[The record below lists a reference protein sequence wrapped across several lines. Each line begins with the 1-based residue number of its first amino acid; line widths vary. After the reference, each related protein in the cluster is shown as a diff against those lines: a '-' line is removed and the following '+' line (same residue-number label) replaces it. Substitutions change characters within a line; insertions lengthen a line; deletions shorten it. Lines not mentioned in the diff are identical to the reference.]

1 MKKKLE
7 NVFSI
12 ENKILFPFVSITLV
26 AITCLCV
33 VFYRMEYNIKLEV
46 EASNAR
52 ALVGY
57 INTDIDAGGYWQ
69 EPDALLWKY
78 ERCYQGVDLFLY
90 DASGEPIFARRE
102 LTEDEIVLQD
112 SDENHLGWRVLY
124 SLSRADLTNAFIEE
138 QRYVILVAVAV
149 LLVIVEASV
158 LIAHHISNPIWELS
172 QLCTRISRVP
182 EEAADFTG
190 EHTHRHDEVGQ
201 LAAAFQAMM
210 ERLRSY
216 TEELTY
222 MKALNESI
230 VENLPIGVIA
240 CDRERKIIFRNARA
254 DAMLE
259 RTGEADSQGR
269 DLRAIVDEMVRKEE
283 VLPGRA
289 DLRDSGGKKRSYELG
304 AWKLRQG
311 EDAEWGTLY
320 TIDDVT
326 YQRHMEEKMNHDEK
340 LAYTGKLAADVAH
353 EVRNPL
359 AGIRAGLQVVDRKL
373 TEDRDKLLC
382 REMLKEVDR
391 VNLLVENLVNL
402 SRQRESEKTTVSLGT
417 LSAEMG
423 LLYSKVAEN
432 KGVRLDIRMEEG
444 LWVLA
449 DEQEMRQILIN
460 LINNSIKALSRGGSI
475 TLTGCAGEEG
485 VRITVADNGPGMAAE
500 KLDQAL
506 QGEGGGQGLP
516 IVRRLVEQNGG
527 GLRFETSPGQ
537 GTRAILTF
545 HGTGGIDH
553 EV

>member
-1 MKKKLE
+1 MKLKY
-7 NVFSI
+7 FFTI
-12 ENKILFPFVSITLV
+12 ENKILFPFVSITLI

-33 VFYRMEYNIKLEV
+33 VFYQMEYSIKLET
-46 EASNAR
+46 EAANAK

-57 INTDIDAGGYWQ
+57 INADIDAGGYWRQ
-69 EPDALLWKY
+69 PDELLWKY
-78 ERCYQGVDLFLY
+78 ERSYEGVDLFLY
-90 DASGEPIFARRE
+90 DADGEPIFARRE
-102 LTEDEIVLQD
+102 LSDDEIVLQD
-112 SDENHLGWRVLY
+112 SSENHLGWRILY
-124 SLSRADLTNAFIEE
+124 SLSRSDLNNAFIEE

-158 LIAHHISNPIWELS
+158 LIAHHISGPIWELS

-182 EEAADFTG
+182 EEDFAS
-190 EHTHRHDEVGQ
+190 EHTRRRDEVGQ
-201 LAAAFQAMM
+201 LASAFQAMM
-210 ERLRSY
+210 ERLKRY
-216 TEELTY
+216 TDELTWV
-222 MKALNESI
+222 KALNESI
-230 VENLPIGVIA
+230 VENLPVGIIA
-240 CDRERKIIFRNARA
+240 CDREGTIIFRNAQA
-254 DAMLE
+254 GAMLA
-259 RTGEADSQGR
+259 RTAETDREGR
-269 DLRAIVDEMVRKEE
+269 DLQEIVAEMVRKEE

-289 DLRDSGGKKRSYELG
+289 DLQDAGGKKRNYELG
-304 AWKLRQG
+304 TWKLRHG
-311 EDAEWGTLY
+311 EDSDWGTLY

-340 LAYTGKLAADVAH
+340 LAYTGQLAADVAH

-373 TEDRDKLLC
+373 GDERDRLLC

-402 SRQRESEKTTVSLGT
+402 SRKRQSEKTTVSLGT

-432 KGVRLDIRMEEG
+432 KGLRLDIRMEEG

-460 LINNSIKALSRGGSI
+460 LINNSIKALPWGGSI
-475 TLTGCAGEEG
+475 TLTGSAGEEG
-485 VRITVADNGPGMAAE
+485 VRITVADDGPGMEEE

-506 QGEGGGQGLP
+506 QGGGGGQGLP

-527 GLRFETSPGQ
+527 GLRFETAPGR

-545 HGTGGIDH
+545 HGTGGIH
-553 EV
+553 YEV

>member
-1 MKKKLE
+1 MKLK
-7 NVFSI
+7 NFFTI

-26 AITCLCV
+26 AIMCLCV
-33 VFYRMEYNIKLEV
+33 VFYRMEYNIKLET
-46 EASNAR
+46 EQANAK

-57 INTDIDAGGYWQ
+57 INADIDAGGYWR
-69 EPDALLWKY
+69 ESDELLWKY
-78 ERCYQGVDLFLY
+78 ERSYQGVDLFIY
-90 DASGEPIFARRE
+90 DADGRQIFARRE
-102 LTEDEIVLQD
+102 LSDDEIVLQD
-112 SDENHLGWRVLY
+112 SSENHLGWRILC
-124 SLSRADLTNAFIEE
+124 SLSRQDLTNAFIEE
-138 QRYVILVAVAV
+138 QRYVILMAVAV

-158 LIAHHISNPIWELS
+158 LIAHHISGPIWELS

-182 EEAADFTG
+182 EEDFAS
-190 EHTHRHDEVGQ
+190 EHIRRHDEVGQ

-216 TEELTY
+216 TDELTY
-222 MKALNESI
+222 LKALNESI
-230 VENLPIGVIA
+230 VENLPIGIIA
-240 CDRERKIIFRNARA
+240 CDREGTLIFRNAQA
-254 DAMLE
+254 ETMLE
-259 RTGEADSQGR
+259 RTGEKDAEGHTLR
-269 DLRAIVDEMVRKEE
+269 DIVAEMVRKEE

-289 DLRDSGGKKRSYELG
+289 DLQGADGKKRNYELG
-304 AWKLRQG
+304 AWKLRNG
-311 EDAEWGTLY
+311 EDGDWGTLY

-340 LAYTGKLAADVAH
+340 LAYTGRLAADVAH

-359 AGIRAGLQVVDRKL
+359 AGIRTGLQVVDRKL
-373 TEDRDKLLC
+373 DDERDRMLC

-402 SRQRESEKTTVSLGT
+402 SRKRESEKTTVSVSS

-432 KGVRLDIRMEEG
+432 KGLHLDIRMEEG

-460 LINNSIKALSRGGSI
+460 LINNSIKALPRGGSI
-475 TLTGCAGEEG
+475 TLTGSAGEDG
-485 VRITVADNGPGMAAE
+485 VRIAVADNGPGMEEE
-500 KLDQAL
+500 KLTRAL
-506 QGEGGGQGLP
+506 RGGGGGQGLS

-527 GLRFETSPGQ
+527 GLRFETAPGQ

-545 HGTGGIDH
+545 HGTGGIH
-553 EV
+553 YEV

>member
-1 MKKKLE
+1 MKLK
-7 NVFSI
+7 NFFTI
-12 ENKILFPFVSITLV
+12 ENKILFPFVSITLI
-26 AITCLCV
+26 AIACLCV
-33 VFYRMEYNIKLEV
+33 VFYRMEYSIKLET
-46 EASNAR
+46 EAANAK

-57 INTDIDAGGYWQ
+57 INADIDAGGYWRQ
-69 EPDALLWKY
+69 PDELLWKY
-78 ERCYQGVDLFLY
+78 ERSYGGEDLFLY
-90 DASGEPIFARRE
+90 DAKGEPIFARRE
-102 LTEDEIVLQD
+102 LSEDEIVLQD
-112 SDENHLGWRVLY
+112 SSENHLGWRILY
-124 SLSRADLTNAFIEE
+124 SLSRSDLTNAFIEE

-158 LIAHHISNPIWELS
+158 LIAHHISGPIWELS

-182 EEAADFTG
+182 EEDFAS
-190 EHTHRHDEVGQ
+190 EHTRRRDEVGQ
-201 LAAAFQAMM
+201 LASAFQAMM
-210 ERLRSY
+210 ERLKRY
-216 TEELTY
+216 TDELTWV
-222 MKALNESI
+222 KALNESI
-230 VENLPIGVIA
+230 VENLPMGIIA
-240 CDRERKIIFRNARA
+240 CDREGTPIFRNAQA

-259 RTGEADSQGR
+259 RTGETDREGR
-269 DLRAIVDEMVRKEE
+269 DLQKIVAEMVRKEE

-289 DLRDSGGKKRSYELG
+289 DLQDTSGKKRNYELG
-304 AWKLRQG
+304 TWKLRHG
-311 EDAEWGTLY
+311 EDSDWGTLY

-340 LAYTGKLAADVAH
+340 LAYTGQLAADVAH

-373 TEDRDKLLC
+373 GDERDRMLC

-402 SRQRESEKTTVSLGT
+402 SRKRESEKTTVSLGT

-432 KGVRLDIRMEEG
+432 KGLRLDIRMEEG

-460 LINNSIKALSRGGSI
+460 LINNSIKALPRGGSI
-475 TLTGCAGEEG
+475 TLTGSAGEEG
-485 VRITVADNGPGMAAE
+485 VRITVTDDGPGVEKE

-506 QGEGGGQGLP
+506 QGGGGGQGLP

-527 GLRFETSPGQ
+527 GLRFETAPGQ

-545 HGTGGIDH
+545 HGTGGIHH